1 MSYDIEIEDY
11 IINRRDRNSFGG
23 GVAIYVH
30 KNIQFTLRDDL
41 KIPDL
46 ETITV
51 EVNLPF
57 VRPIILSTLYR
68 PEGSVA
74 VFDKIES
81 MISKITGEKKEFILM
96 GDLNCDLLSMTLNKT
111 KHIVQIY
118 KTYGLVQVI
127 KEATRTTSDTHTLIV
142 HIVTNKIDRT
152 AESGVMP
159 CGISDH
165 DVIYII
171 RHARLPKMKKD
182 PKILSVRDTRKLGND
197 RLLEDLREL
206 PFGLIK
212 DTSNNPE
219 DLWLKWKTFSLNIL
233 DKHAPVKTIRVR
245 GNNLP
250 YVTAEVKSMMRQ
262 RHYLRG
268 KANKT
273 GSKYLRQAFQQVRN
287 KVDYTLRNLKSEYYT
302 RKIEENQ
309 NNLKNTWKL
318 LKQVVN
324 KGGKSSSIDKLK
336 IKETEI
342 VDKQKISEEMNNYF
356 ASIGI
361 NLARNIPDGTTNP
374 TDFVKQ
380 SNSTFKFKRIES
392 TQVHNLIMKAVN
404 GKATGI
410 DLVPNNLLKVASP
423 VISPHLSEIFNQCTE
438 YGIFPDDLK
447 ISKVVPIF
455 KSGEKG

>member
-1 MSYDIEIEDY
+1 MIDNSELESRHLNGSRLHLNTAALPNLQATLERISGSIVVKTANRSTGMGTSDSGLRPETPSRRNEPIRGGLKIFCLNINGLLRHLDEIRILVDEKQSHILLLNETKTDDSIDDYDIEIEDY

-46 ETITV
+46 ETVTV
-51 EVNLPF
+51 EVNLLF

-68 PEGSVA
+68 PEGPVA
-74 VFDKIES
+74 AFDKIES

-127 KEATRTTSDTHTLIV
+127 KEATRTTSDTHTLID
-142 HIVTNKIDRT
+142 HIVTNKIDRI

-171 RHARLPKMKKD
+171 RHARLSKMKKD
-182 PKILSVRDTRKLGND
+182 PKILSVRDTRKLDND
-197 RLLEDLREL
+197 RLLENLREL

-219 DLWLKWKTFSLNIL
+219 DLWLKWKTFFLNIL

-262 RHYLRG
+262 RDYLSG

-287 KVDYTLRNLKSEYYT
+287 KVDFTLRNLKSEYYT
-302 RKIEENQ
+302 RKIEENK
-309 NNLKNTWKL
+309 NNLKNTWKGC
-318 LKQVVN
+318 Q
-324 KGGKSSSIDKLK
+324 
-336 IKETEI
+336 
-342 VDKQKISEEMNNYF
+342 Q
-356 ASIGI
+356 
-361 NLARNIPDGTTNP
+361 R
-374 TDFVKQ
+374 
-380 SNSTFKFKRIES
+380 R
-392 TQVHNLIMKAVN
+392 
-404 GKATGI
+404 
-410 DLVPNNLLKVASP
+410 
-423 VISPHLSEIFNQCTE
+423 
-438 YGIFPDDLK
+438 
-447 ISKVVPIF
+447 
-455 KSGEKG
+455 

>member
-1 MSYDIEIEDY
+1 MGTSDSGLSPETPSRRNEPIRGGLKIFCLNINGLLKHLDEIRILVDEKQPHILLLNETKTDDSIDDYDIEIENY

-23 GVAIYVH
+23 GIAIYVH

-46 ETITV
+46 ETVTV

-57 VRPIILSTLYR
+57 VRPIILSVLYR
-68 PEGSVA
+68 PEGPVA

-96 GDLNCDLLSMTLNKT
+96 GDLNCDILSMTLNKT

-127 KEATRTTSDTHTLIV
+127 KEATRTTSGIHTLID
-142 HIVTNKIDRT
+142 HIVTNKIDRI

-182 PKILSVRDTRKLGND
+182 PKILSVRDTRKLDND

-219 DLWLKWKTFSLNIL
+219 DLWLKWKTFFLNTL

-245 GNNLP
+245 GTIFLMLP
-250 YVTAEVKSMMRQ
+250 
-262 RHYLRG
+262 
-268 KANKT
+268 
-273 GSKYLRQAFQQVRN
+273 
-287 KVDYTLRNLKSEYYT
+287 LK
-302 RKIEENQ
+302 
-309 NNLKNTWKL
+309 L
-318 LKQVVN
+318 
-324 KGGKSSSIDKLK
+324 
-336 IKETEI
+336 
-342 VDKQKISEEMNNYF
+342 
-356 ASIGI
+356 
-361 NLARNIPDGTTNP
+361 NP
-374 TDFVKQ
+374 
-380 SNSTFKFKRIES
+380 
-392 TQVHNLIMKAVN
+392 
-404 GKATGI
+404 
-410 DLVPNNLLKVASP
+410 
-423 VISPHLSEIFNQCTE
+423 
-438 YGIFPDDLK
+438 
-447 ISKVVPIF
+447 
-455 KSGEKG
+455 